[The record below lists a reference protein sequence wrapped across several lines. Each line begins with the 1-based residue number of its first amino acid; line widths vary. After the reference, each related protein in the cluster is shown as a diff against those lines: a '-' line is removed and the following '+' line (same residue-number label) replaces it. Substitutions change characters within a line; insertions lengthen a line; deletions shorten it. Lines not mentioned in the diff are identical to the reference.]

1 MKFYTACALKGNKV
15 LVRGYRNGARFT
27 DTVSFKPSLYVRTD
41 KPTKYTTLTGVKVGR
56 IEFETLYECRKFL
69 DQYRE
74 LDDCPIYGNTDF
86 ITQYIMETYPS
97 EVEYDLSKIKVAYLD
112 LECETEGGF
121 PNLDAPN
128 ERINL
133 VTIRISGVNYVITM
147 KPVKLPDCKV
157 ILVASEKELIKKI
170 FDILKHCDP
179 DILTG
184 WNIKLFDM
192 PYIIGRAKLFFDE
205 KEIQGWMPF
214 GLMKMRITNI
224 GNKDYTLYE
233 FPGYTILDYMDLYKK
248 FSGTNQESYALN
260 NIAKVE
266 LDEQK
271 LDYTEYGSLREFYTQ
286 NFQKFAEYN
295 IQDVVLVERLEDKL
309 KLIDL
314 AVSIAYEAK
323 ITFDTVF
330 FATRIWETICCDY
343 LAKQNIVPPLKT
355 KYAKDEQFIG
365 AYVKDVIPGLYKNV
379 VSFDAT
385 SLYPSII
392 IGWNI
397 SPETCI
403 VKNSS
408 LNADDFLHSNRKE
421 IPDMIQDA
429 IDQNACLACNGSVF
443 SNTVKGFIPTLIE
456 ITFNQRQEA
465 KKKMIKLEKEYEISK
480 DKNLIPLIAALKIR
494 QSVKKILANSLYG
507 CLGNPAFTYSSPELA
522 TAVTVTG
529 QVIIR
534 SAEEQM
540 NAYINKV
547 MKNTTTKDYVIAVDT
562 DSVYLNLEDIIVK
575 VSEGS
580 PIKDVTSFIDNICE
594 NNIQKELMVSMSLL
608 TRKLN
613 CSANKIVFKREAIA
627 SVGLFVAKKKYALL
641 LNDLE
646 GVRFSE
652 PKLKIMGL
660 ESVRSST
667 PGIVRAKLKECI
679 MIIMTQNEDKLRKH
693 VNAFYDEFI
702 KLPIEDIASPRGVKG
717 ISKYTSN
724 GDIYKSGTPI
734 ATKAALL
741 HNAYINKMHIDKTVQ
756 SIKEN
761 DKIKFVFVKVPNPYG
776 TNGKDGVMGFIN
788 KCPPEFELK
797 KYIDLEKQFEK
808 TFYEPL
814 DNILQV
820 IKWSISNKITLESFF
835 G

>member
-15 LVRGYRNGARFT
+15 LVRGYRNGTRFT
-27 DTVSFKPSLYVRTD
+27 DTVAFKPSLYVRTD

-86 ITQYIMETYPS
+86 ITQYIMETYAS

-224 GNKDYTLYE
+224 GGKDYTLYE

-408 LNADDFLHSNRKE
+408 LNADDFLCSNRKE

-443 SNTVKGFIPTLIE
+443 SNGVKGFIPTLIE

-465 KKKMIKLEKEYEISK
+465 KKKMIKLEKEYEIFK

-547 MKNTTTKDYVIAVDT
+547 MKNKTTKDYVIAVDT
-562 DSVYLNLEDIIVK
+562 DSVYLNLEDIISR

-580 PIKDVTSFIDNICE
+580 PIKDVTSFINNICE
-594 NNIQKELMVSMSLL
+594 NNIQKELTGSMSIL
-608 TRKLN
+608 TTKLN
-613 CSANKIVFKREAIA
+613 CLANKIVFKREAIA

-667 PGIVRAKLKECI
+667 PSIVRAKLKECI
-679 MIIMTQNEDKLRKH
+679 MIIMTQNEEKLRKY
-693 VNAFYDEFI
+693 VNTFYDEFI

-717 ISKYTSN
+717 ISKYSSN
-724 GDIYKSGTPI
+724 DDIYKGGTPI

-741 HNAYINKMHIDKTVQ
+741 HNAYLKKLHIDKTIP

-776 TNGKDGVMGFIN
+776 KNGKDGVMGFIN

>member
-15 LVRGYRNGARFT
+15 LVRGYNNGVRFT
-27 DTVSFKPSLYVRTD
+27 DTVTYKPSLYMRTD
-41 KPTKYTTLTGVKVGR
+41 TPSKYKTLTGVNVGR
-56 IEFETLYECRKFL
+56 IKFENLYEAREFL

-74 LDDCPIYGNTDF
+74 LEDCPIYGNTDF
-86 ITQYIMETYPS
+86 ITQYIMETYAS

-147 KPVKLPDCKV
+147 KPLNLPDCRV
-157 ILVASEKELIKKI
+157 VLVASEKELIKKI
-170 FDILKHCDP
+170 FDILRQCDA

-192 PYIIGRAKLFFDE
+192 PYIIGRAKLFFEE
-205 KEIQGWMPF
+205 KEIQAWMPF
-214 GLMKMRITNI
+214 GFMKMRITNI
-224 GNKDYTLYE
+224 GGKDYTLYE

-295 IQDVVLVERLEDKL
+295 VQDVVLVERLEDKL

-355 KYAKDEQFIG
+355 KYSKDEQFIG

-408 LNADDFLHSNRKE
+408 LNADDFLRSSRKE
-421 IPDMIQDA
+421 IPGMIEDA
-429 IDQNACLACNGSVF
+429 ISQTACLACNGSVF
-443 SNTVKGFIPTLIE
+443 SNSVKGFIPTLIE

-465 KKKMIKLEKEYEISK
+465 KKKMIKLEKEYEVSK
-480 DKNLIPLIAALKIR
+480 DKKLTPLIAALKIR

-540 NAYINKV
+540 NAYINRV
-547 MKNTTTKDYVIAVDT
+547 MKNADPKDYVIAVDT
-562 DSVYLNLEDIIVK
+562 DSVYLNLEDIINK
-575 VSEGS
+575 VSTKSDIGD
-580 PIKDVTSFIDNICE
+580 ITTFIDNICE
-594 NNIQKELMVSMSLL
+594 KNIQKELTGTMKEL
-608 TRKLN
+608 TTKLN
-613 CSANKIVFKREAIA
+613 CLTNKISFKREAIA
-627 SVGLFVAKKKYALL
+627 SSGMFIAKKRYALL
-641 LNDLE
+641 MTDLE

-660 ESVRSST
+660 ETARSST
-667 PGIVRAKLKECI
+667 PGIVRTKLKDCI
-679 MIIMTQNEDKLRKH
+679 MIIMTKTPEELRKY
-693 VNAFYDEFI
+693 VNTFYDEFME
-702 KLPIEDIASPRGVKG
+702 LPIDVIASPRGVKG
-717 ISKYTSN
+717 ISKYTDVS
-724 GDIYKSGTPI
+724 DIYKSGTPI

-741 HNAYINKMHIDKTVQ
+741 HNAYIKKLKIDKEVAP
-756 SIKEN
+756 IKEN
-761 DKIKFVFVKVPNPYG
+761 DKIRFVFVKVPNPYG
-776 TNGKDGVMGFIN
+776 MGGRDAVLGFIN
-788 KCPPEFELK
+788 KAPTQFQLDK
-797 KYIDLEKQFEK
+797 FVDRKKQFEK
-808 TFYEPL
+808 TFGEPL
-814 DNILQV
+814 DNILQA
-820 IKWSISNKITLESFF
+820 IKWSISDKVTLDSFF
-835 G
+835 A